1 MSHKT
6 LCGAVQSK
14 FWGHTQCIF
23 IGPISET
30 HYLNI
35 NEGGFCSEHCHL
47 HKWNRF
53 FLIKGSLKIIIYR
66 DGGQDETILKPG
78 NFTDVP
84 PGDFHKF
91 EALED
96 CECLE
101 IYWVDQL
108 ETDDI
113 KRRSVGG
120 VLVSEMELM
129 GKSVSESLPERYKHR
144 ETFDENIRHSSS

>member
-6 LCGAVQSK
+6 LCGAIQSK

-30 HYLNI
+30 HYLHI
-35 NEGGFCSEHCHL
+35 NSGGYCSEHRHL

-53 FLIKGSLKIIIYR
+53 FIIKGSLKIIIYR
-66 DGGQDETILKPG
+66 DGGKDETILGPG
-78 NFTDVP
+78 QFTDVP

-101 IYWVDQL
+101 IYWIDQL

-113 KRRSVGG
+113 ERRTIGG
-120 VLVSEMELM
+120 MTEIEQAMKLFIV
-129 GKSVSESLPERYKHR
+129 PEQTPPNPKLR
-144 ETFDENIRHSSS
+144 EVE